1 MSAPRWIAFLRA
13 VNVGAR
19 KLPSAQLRETCTG
32 LGLVDVRTHLQS
44 GNASFDVPPGEARED
59 LARRL
64 SAALEEAAGFDVPA
78 MIRDVA
84 ELRATL
90 DTAPFADVE
99 VTDETRLLV
108 LMLGAPLPAEPAL
121 PFAAPKG
128 DVRVLSAT
136 LGEAFAVALHGK
148 RVPNTAA
155 IVERAFGVQ
164 VTGRFEHTL
173 RRLLDAAAQR
183 GD

>member
-1 MSAPRWIAFLRA
+1 MAFLRA

-19 KLPSAQLRETCTG
+19 MLPSAQLREACAG
-32 LGLVDVRTHLQS
+32 LGLVDIRTHLQS
-44 GNASFDVPPGEARED
+44 GNVSFEMPPDETREE

-64 SAALEEAAGFDVPA
+64 SAALEDAAGFDVPA
-78 MIRDVA
+78 MVRDVA
-84 ELRATL
+84 RLQATL

-108 LMLGAPLPAEPAL
+108 LLLGAPLPAEPAL

-128 DVRVLSAT
+128 DVRVLSST
-136 LGEAFAVALHGK
+136 PGEAFAVALHGK
-148 RVPNTAA
+148 RVPNTPA

-173 RRLLDAAAQR
+173 RRILEAAA
-183 GD
+183 